1 MKKENIRYIVI
12 IAVVLIVAMNYDK
25 IMSMLRK
32 GVKATE
38 SAVSSNGKA
47 PTVEQAQAS
56 GSGAG
61 TIAVDSRG
69 DMVSMAR

>member
-32 GVKATE
+32 GAKATE
-38 SAVSSNGKA
+38 SAVSTNGKL
-47 PTVEQAQAS
+47 PTVAQAQAS
-56 GSGAG
+56 GAG
-61 TIAVDSRG
+61 VGTLAVDSQG
-69 DMVSMAR
+69 NTVSMAL

>member
-32 GVKATE
+32 GVKAT
-38 SAVSSNGKA
+38 STNGKP
-47 PTVEQAQAS
+47 PTVAQAQAS
-56 GSGAG
+56 GAG
-61 TIAVDSRG
+61 VGTLAVDSRG